1 MYGKIDTFNAEYDSF
16 HQLNIMHLQN
26 ENLFLQNIINYGSMD
41 GGIDKQTNQRQTYA
55 CY

>member
-26 ENLFLQNIINYGSMD
+26 ENLFLQNMMYNVIMGQWRGELINKLIRD
-41 GGIDKQTNQRQTYA
+41 RR
-55 CY
+55 